1 MQTVELLQETAPLP
15 HLHSTNPIV
24 THDIP
29 ESQGALL
36 QSVTTITPKGQPLL
50 TTDAS
55 EQCYATPHTRCKALQ
70 PTNLFYLNNVPCCD
84 DATPTTSLQCEMPST
99 DATMAESNDVSV
111 NFNVDDTHTLA
122 VDKDNFSYKNSNDA
136 PSSAW

>member
-55 EQCYATPHTRCKALQ
+55 EQCYATPHTRCKTLQ
-70 PTNLFYLNNVPCCD
+70 PTNLFYLDIVPCCD
-84 DATPTTSLQCEMPST
+84 DATPTTSLQCKMPST
-99 DATMAESNDVSV
+99 DATMAESIDVSV
-111 NFNVDDTHTLA
+111 NFNVDETHTLA
-122 VDKDNFSYKNSNDA
+122 VDNDNFSYKNSSDA
-136 PSSAW
+136 PLSAW